1 MSIEGEVLVEVVLEA
16 SGRVRIVRLVK
27 GLGHGLDE
35 NAQASARE
43 IRFRPALKQG
53 VPADSTAVVHI
64 LFQLAY

>member
-1 MSIEGEVLVEVVLEA
+1 LAIEGEVLVEVVLEA
-16 SGRVRIVRLVK
+16 SGRVRVVRLVK

-35 NAQASARE
+35 NAQAAARE
-43 IRFRPALKQG
+43 IRFRPALKEG